1 MLRHFSCF
9 FAYLL
14 LVLVHLQALA
24 TANMLVC
31 NSMMQSQFETQVQPQ
46 APVEIQVTLETQSA
60 KVMPCHQPMTNLSSV
75 DQVNT
80 HDKMHSDSKESPCKA
95 NCASICAN
103 MCAVTAIPNTVLSS
117 FVLNSSQLFSINS
130 QPYVSITQPNL
141 QRPPIAFI

>member
-1 MLRHFSCF
+1 MLRHFSYF

-14 LVLVHLQALA
+14 LVIVPLQALA

-31 NSMMQSQFETQVQPQ
+31 NSMMQSQFETQVQLQ
-46 APVEIQVTLETQSA
+46 APVEILVTLESQSA

-75 DQVNT
+75 DQANK
-80 HDKMHSDSKESPCKA
+80 HDKMYSDSKKSPCKA
-95 NCASICAN
+95 NCVSICAN
-103 MCAVTAIPNTVLSS
+103 MCAVTAIPKTLLSS
-117 FVLNSSQLFSINS
+117 FVLNSSQLFSINN